1 MPYKT
6 VYTEV
11 EVDVDIEDFDTDDLL
26 DELESR
32 GALPVEEH
40 GDARNIVEQIYYL
53 RRQGQPY
60 EHLMDGLIYAV
71 MGRVV

>member
-1 MPYKT
+1 MPT

-11 EVDVDIEDFDTDDLL
+11 EVDVDLVDFDTNDLL
-26 DELESR
+26 DELENR

-60 EHLMDGLIYAV
+60 EHLMDSLMYAV